1 MQWEE
6 MPMASSI
13 IVVLHMR
20 WVGFI
25 TFLIAMQ
32 CTGLWWMHG
41 VVNMYD

>member
-20 WVGFI
+20 WVGLI
-25 TFLIAMQ
+25 TFLIACALDYGGYKMV
-32 CTGLWWMHG
+32 L
-41 VVNMYD
+41 